1 MIKYRVGQMFMIG
14 FDGCKVSKDLMNII
28 QHYQIGGVIL
38 FSRNINDPIQ
48 MANLC
53 NDLQSL
59 SPDTPLFLS
68 IDQEGGR
75 VSRLKEPF
83 TQFPPAG
90 ILGEIF
96 EKELGEIKKE
106 GKSCTEFSYEKHKT
120 VELVC
125 NLGGI
130 LARELRSVGINMD
143 LAPVLDVNTNPD
155 NPVIGDRSFGG
166 HPFVVSTLGNA
177 FIKGLQENGVI
188 AAGKHFPGHG
198 DTDLDSHKQLPVVRH
213 DARRLEETELK
224 PFMEAIKRGLEA
236 IMTAHVLYPA
246 WDISMPATLSER
258 ILKGLL
264 RKKLGFKGLIIS
276 DDMEMG
282 AIAKNYPIGE
292 ATVNAIKAGVD
303 VILIGNNI
311 EKQKKAVRST
321 LEAIGKGKLSEVR
334 IEESIKRI
342 IKVKNRYL
350 LPYHPANYDDV
361 KALVGCREHKEVV
374 DKILP
379 SPNNCCRTIKI

>member
-14 FDGCKVSKDLMNII
+14 FDGCKVSKNLMDIV

-38 FSRNINDPIQ
+38 FSRNYKDPIQ
-48 MANLC
+48 LANLC
-53 NDLQSL
+53 DDLQSL

-90 ILGEIF
+90 ILGKIF
-96 EKELGEIKKE
+96 EKELKEIKKE
-106 GKSCTEFSYEKHKT
+106 GKSRTEFSYEKYKT
-120 VELVC
+120 VELVR
-125 NLGGI
+125 NLGRI
-130 LARELRSVGINMD
+130 LAREIRSVGINMD

-155 NPVIGDRSFGG
+155 NPVIGDRSFGAN
-166 HPFVVSTLGNA
+166 PSVVSTLGNA

-188 AAGKHFPGHG
+188 ATGKHFPGHG

-213 DARRLEETELK
+213 DARRLERVELK
-224 PFMEAIKRGLEA
+224 PFIEAIEVGLEA

-246 WDISMPATLSER
+246 WDIFMFATLSER
-258 ILKGLL
+258 ILKSLL

-292 ATVNAIKAGVD
+292 ATVNAINAGVD

-311 EKQKKAVRST
+311 EKQKNAIQSVFKAIN
-321 LEAIGKGKLSEVR
+321 EGKLSEAR

-342 IKVKNRYL
+342 IRIKNKYL
-350 LPYHPANYDDV
+350 LPYHPADYDDV
-361 KALVGCREHKEVV
+361 KAIVGCREHKEVV

-379 SPNNCCRTIKI
+379 SPNNCYRTIKI

>member
-14 FDGCKVSKDLMNII
+14 FDGCKVSKNLMDIV

-38 FSRNINDPIQ
+38 FSRNYKDPIQ
-48 MANLC
+48 LANLC
-53 NDLQSL
+53 DDLQSL

-90 ILGEIF
+90 ILGKIF
-96 EKELGEIKKE
+96 EKELKEIKKE
-106 GKSCTEFSYEKHKT
+106 GKSRTEFSYEKYKT
-120 VELVC
+120 VELVR
-125 NLGGI
+125 NLGRI
-130 LARELRSVGINMD
+130 LAREIRSVGINMD

-155 NPVIGDRSFGG
+155 NPVIGDRSFGAN
-166 HPFVVSTLGNA
+166 PSVVSTLGNA

-188 AAGKHFPGHG
+188 ATGKHFPGHG

-213 DARRLEETELK
+213 DARRLERVELK
-224 PFMEAIKRGLEA
+224 PFIEAIEVGLEA

-246 WDISMPATLSER
+246 WDIFMFATLSER
-258 ILKGLL
+258 ILKSLL

-292 ATVNAIKAGVD
+292 ATVNAINAGVD

-311 EKQKKAVRST
+311 EKQKNAIQSVFKAIN
-321 LEAIGKGKLSEVR
+321 EGKLSEAR

-342 IKVKNRYL
+342 IRIKNKYL
-350 LPYHPANYDDV
+350 LPYHPADYDDV
-361 KALVGCREHKEVV
+361 KAIVGCREHKEAV

-379 SPNNCCRTIKI
+379 SPNNCYRTIKI

>member
-1 MIKYRVGQMFMIG
+1 MIKDRVGQMFMIG
-14 FDGCKVSKDLMNII
+14 FDGCKVSKDLRDMV
-28 QHYQIGGVIL
+28 QLYQIGGVIL
-38 FSRNINDPIQ
+38 FSRNYKDPIQ
-48 MANLC
+48 LANLC

-59 SPDTPLFLS
+59 SPDTPLFIS

-90 ILGEIF
+90 ILGQIF

-106 GKSCTEFSYEKHKT
+106 GKSCTEFSYGKYKT
-120 VELVC
+120 VELVR
-125 NLGGI
+125 NLGRI

-155 NPVIGDRSFGG
+155 NPVIGDRSFGA

-188 AAGKHFPGHG
+188 ATGKHFPGHG
-198 DTDLDSHKQLPVVRH
+198 DTELDSHKQLPVVKH
-213 DARRLEETELK
+213 NIKRLEGVELK
-224 PFMEAIKRGLEA
+224 PFIEAIGRGLEA
-236 IMTAHVLYPA
+236 IMTAHVIYPA

-282 AIAKNYPIGE
+282 AIAQNYPIGE
-292 ATVNAIKAGVD
+292 ATVNAINAGVD

-311 EKQKKAVRST
+311 KKQKKAIQST
-321 LEAIGKGKLSEVR
+321 LDAIDEGKLPEAR

-342 IKVKNRYL
+342 IKVKNKYL

-361 KALVGCREHKEVV
+361 KVLVGCREHKEVV
-374 DKILP
+374 GKILS
-379 SPNNCCRTIKI
+379 SPNNCYRTIKI

>member
-1 MIKYRVGQMFMIG
+1 MIKDRVGQMFMIG
-14 FDGCKVSKDLMNII
+14 FDGCKVSKELMDIV
-28 QHYQIGGVIL
+28 QHYNIGGVIL

-48 MANLC
+48 LANLC
-53 NDLQSL
+53 NDLQNL

-68 IDQEGGR
+68 VDQEGGR

-106 GKSCTEFSYEKHKT
+106 GKDSTEFSYEKYKT
-120 VELVC
+120 VELVHD
-125 NLGGI
+125 LGGI

-155 NPVIGDRSFGG
+155 NPVIGDRSFGAD
-166 HPFVVSTLGNA
+166 PYVVSTLGNA

-188 AAGKHFPGHG
+188 PTGKHFPGHG
-198 DTDLDSHKQLPVVRH
+198 DTELDSHKQLPVVKH
-213 DARRLEETELK
+213 NIKRLKGIELK
-224 PFMEAIKRGLEA
+224 PFMEAIGKGLEA

-246 WDISMPATLSER
+246 WDISMPATLSKR

-282 AIAKNYPIGE
+282 AIAQNYPIGE
-292 ATVNAIKAGVD
+292 ATVNAIKAGID
-303 VILIGNNI
+303 IILIGNNI
-311 EKQKKAVRST
+311 GKQKKAVQSI
-321 LEAIGKGKLSEVR
+321 LEAIDEGKLSEAR

-342 IKVKNRYL
+342 IEVKNKYL
-350 LPYHPANYDDV
+350 LPYHPADYNDV
-361 KALVGCREHKEVV
+361 RALVGCREHKEAV
-374 DKILP
+374 DRIREI
-379 SPNNCCRTIKI
+379 SGFRI

>member
-1 MIKYRVGQMFMIG
+1 MIKDRVGQMFMIG
-14 FDGCKVSKDLMNII
+14 FDGCKVSKYLMNII

-48 MANLC
+48 LANLC

-96 EKELGEIKKE
+96 EKELEEIKKE
-106 GKSCTEFSYEKHKT
+106 GKGCTEFSYEKYKA
-120 VELVC
+120 VELVF

-155 NPVIGDRSFGG
+155 NPVIGDRSFSAN
-166 HPFVVSTLGNA
+166 PYVVSTLGNA

-188 AAGKHFPGHG
+188 ATGKHFPGHG
-198 DTDLDSHKQLPVVRH
+198 SSDSDSHLGMVDVTQTWEDR
-213 DARRLEETELK
+213 ELTPYRDLITDGK
-224 PFMEAIKRGLEA
+224 VDM
-236 IMTAHVLYPA
+236 IMSAHVYQRHLDEDY
-246 WDISMPATLSER
+246 PATLSKK
-258 ILKGLL
+258 ILGDLL
-264 RKKLGFKGLIIS
+264 RGEMDYGGVIIS
-276 DDMEMG
+276 DDMNMG
-282 AIAKNYPIGE
+282 AIKDHYGFDQ
-292 ATVNAIKAGVD
+292 AIELALNAGVD
-303 VILIGNNI
+303 ILLFGNNLHYDKDTAAKVSNLI
-311 EKQKKAVRST
+311 IRLVNTGKVSNKQINESVHR
-321 LEAIGKGKLSEVR
+321 ILSL
-334 IEESIKRI
+334 KR
-342 IKVKNRYL
+342 KSGL
-350 LPYHPANYDDV
+350 L
-361 KALVGCREHKEVV
+361 
-374 DKILP
+374 
-379 SPNNCCRTIKI
+379 